1 MLKNPT
7 YAGMTPKFWNSCDA
21 IADKNSWVAWG
32 TPNCGKGEPMQTGRT
47 AQCASPARFRN
58 VQVGVGYRG

>member
-7 YAGMTPKFWNSCDA
+7 YAGVTPQFWNSCDA
-21 IADKNSWVAWG
+21 IADAKSWRAWG
-32 TPNCGKGEPMQTGRT
+32 TPNCGKGEPMQSGRT

-58 VQVGVGYRG
+58 VQVGIGYSE